1 MKPSILALQPLCL
14 VQRAFFIDAHDTR
27 KQKEY
32 CQELAVVNF
41 QRTGKGFGAVTPALQ
56 KQRRKRLGQYESR
69 LQTRFDA

>member
-1 MKPSILALQPLCL
+1 MEPSILVLQPLCL

-41 QRTGKGFGAVTPALQ
+41 QRTDV
-56 KQRRKRLGQYESR
+56 
-69 LQTRFDA
+69 